1 MKRVILTGA
10 TGFVGANL
18 TRRLLQQGHE
28 LHLLVHPGYTAWRI
42 AAIRDSVSMH
52 EVDLCDPE
60 ALEHIVGRI
69 HPDWVFHLA
78 AHGAYSWQTDLRR
91 MVQTNIVGTV
101 NLVEACLVTGFEA
114 FVSTGSSSE
123 YGFKDHAPAESEQVE
138 PNSYYSATKCSA
150 TLFCRYAARSH
161 GVNLHTLRLYSVYG
175 AFEDDRRLIPTVIRR
190 GMQGDLP
197 PLADPGSAH
206 DYVYV
211 EDVCDAYLL
220 AAGSPEQEPGSI
232 YNVGTGVQTS
242 LRDVVE
248 IARRTLK
255 IATEP
260 RWGSL
265 PNYAWDTSVWVA
277 DSRKIQHALGWRPRH
292 GFEAGFRL
300 TAEWFRTDSSVRDK

>member
-18 TRRLLQQGHE
+18 TRRLLRDGHE
-28 LHLLVHPGYTAWRI
+28 LHLLVHPGYTAWRV

-60 ALEHIVGRI
+60 ALAHIVGRI

-101 NLVEACLVTGFEA
+101 NLVEACLATGFEA
-114 FVSTGSSSE
+114 FVNTGSSSE
-123 YGFKDHAPAESEQVE
+123 YGFKDHASSEIDPVE
-138 PNSYYSATKCSA
+138 PNSHYSVTKCSG

-175 AFEDDRRLIPTVIRR
+175 PFEDDRRLIPTVIRL
-190 GMQGDLP
+190 GMRGDLP
-197 PLADPGSAH
+197 PLADPDSAH
-206 DYVYV
+206 DYVHV

-220 AAGSPEQEPGSI
+220 AAGSPGQEPGSI

-242 LRDVVE
+242 LREVVE
-248 IARRTLK
+248 VARRVFDIT
-255 IATEP
+255 TEP

-265 PNYAWDTSVWVA
+265 PNYAWDTSVWMA
-277 DSRKIQHALGWRPRH
+277 DSHKIQHALGWRPRH
-292 GFEAGFRL
+292 GFEEGFRL
-300 TAEWFRTDSSVRDK
+300 TAEWFRTDCSVREQ